1 MSTIR
6 RKWNRGMIEN
16 NAYSSFS
23 VPCHDIANVVEFAP
37 YDWCPTLLAVGT
49 NSRVSIY
56 QCVFD
61 QEVGINHHDFYACIT
76 VWLWDNLRFKPILL
90 FFLISSIKNHCLSHP
105 LTDCKNLTTLFFHI
119 FKAYSGYMLM

>member
-1 MSTIR
+1 
-6 RKWNRGMIEN
+6 MIEN

-61 QEVGINHHDFYACIT
+61 QEVGINHHDFYACMAM
-76 VWLWDNLRFKPILL
+76 RQFKILADSL
-90 FFLISSIKNHCLSHP
+90 VFSYKFHQKSLP
-105 LTDCKNLTTLFFHI
+105 LTPTD
-119 FKAYSGYMLM
+119 